1 MLVEDVED
9 WPIVCAQ
16 VVLPPLIDP
25 PAEPVGCRAPR
36 GSGFN
41 PGGGRTPVG
50 RTHARTRTP
59 SRTARGCSRGRNSA
73 SARTAP
79 VPAPASARAN
89 RCARRRRPRAPM
101 PPPAAPR
108 ARRDPVL
115 RVRRARRDPVLRV
128 RRLPAPSLRAPRP
141 TLLSARPACSPCAVL
156 LHVAL
161 RAVAGFISTSGRGSA
176 GSCVGSACVGLLG
189 GVHGGW
195 RISRVRE
202 LWVCVDVW
210 QRWFL
215 KHPSFVQGGLPGA
228 LTRVS

>member
-1 MLVEDVED
+1 MERNGSLSSSCLHS
-9 WPIVCAQ
+9 PTRQ
-16 VVLPPLIDP
+16 RSHF
-25 PAEPVGCRAPR
+25 GCRAPR

-79 VPAPASARAN
+79 VTAPASTRAN

-141 TLLSARPACSPCAVL
+141 TRHAPVGAARVL
-156 LHVAL
+156 AL
-161 RAVAGFISTSGRGSA
+161 RCVASRCFARRRRFYLDERAGVGRIVCRVSVRRFA
-176 GSCVGSACVGLLG
+176 GWGARRVADQSSQGTLGLRG
-189 GVHGGW
+189 
-195 RISRVRE
+195 RVAAM
-202 LWVCVDVW
+202 V
-210 QRWFL
+210 L
-215 KHPSFVQGGLPGA
+215 KHPGFRAGGHCRA
-228 LTRVS
+228 R